1 MRWTVSG
8 TLEPDYPYVTTNFLK
23 ELCLATASQPIID
36 SRTISRLCTR
46 YALSA
51 GHDAR
56 VLSMTRFA
64 LHFRF
69 SIVSIQTRQC
79 LRSQSQM

>member
-1 MRWTVSG
+1 M
-8 TLEPDYPYVTTNFLK
+8 
-23 ELCLATASQPIID
+23 
-36 SRTISRLCTR
+36 
-46 YALSA
+46 SA